1 MGAVRAARK
10 CLVSYAACIEPKIKP
25 QNYEDSFYA
34 TEVERGVPTIELY
47 YVRRSSSSKRGHKY
61 CSFVNKWLKN
71 GRKKTICEWK
81 MKNTTSRKRSVA
93 YKTLS
98 SLQRGVHVLSLSR
111 SPTLSLSLY
120 AYFLGKH
127 EWAMGPADRPVVPLA
142 VRLLCLFYYGIIFR
156 SLCHFSTTYF
166 KRLRRDK
173 WPLRVSRPRLI
184 EQGAQATKTQRQEL
198 ELFNNK
204 TSECR
209 V

>member
-98 SLQRGVHVLSLSR
+98 SLQRGVHVLSLSLSR
-111 SPTLSLSLY
+111 SPTLSL
-120 AYFLGKH
+120 
-127 EWAMGPADRPVVPLA
+127 
-142 VRLLCLFYYGIIFR
+142 CLFPRQTWMGYGASGPPSCTTRSEVVVFVLLWYHLPVTLSFLHNIFQTVTTRQVAATRVQTEAYWAGCPGNKNTTTRTGII
-156 SLCHFSTTYF
+156 
-166 KRLRRDK
+166 
-173 WPLRVSRPRLI
+173 
-184 EQGAQATKTQRQEL
+184 Q
-198 ELFNNK
+198 
-204 TSECR
+204 
-209 V
+209 